1 MSTTLQRIAYSP
13 LWLLLHAVAL
23 LPFGALYALSDV
35 LAWATAGGWSKPIL
49 PQHSPTRRRRN
60 VATS

>member
-35 LAWATAGGWSKPIL
+35 LAWVQIEPKPVEPL
-49 PQHSPTRRRRN
+49 
-60 VATS
+60 VAQRAVDL

>member
-23 LPFGALYALSDV
+23 LPFGALYVLSDA
-35 LAWATAGGWSKPIL
+35 LAW
-49 PQHSPTRRRRN
+49 
-60 VATS
+60 VAASVVR